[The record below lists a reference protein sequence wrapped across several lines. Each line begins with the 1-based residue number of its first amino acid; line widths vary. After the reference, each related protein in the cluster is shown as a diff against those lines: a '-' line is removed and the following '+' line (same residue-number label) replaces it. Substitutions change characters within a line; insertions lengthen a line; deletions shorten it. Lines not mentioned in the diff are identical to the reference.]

1 MSSCWLLCNC
11 IQFLL
16 ILGSVHVCHELF
28 STRSMV
34 ASLMM
39 DLFNGSSDLILD
51 FLDSVLLLS
60 RVKIWVV
67 NDSIGKLVRLDLNL
81 VLHLALS
88 MSLL

>member
-1 MSSCWLLCNC
+1 M
-11 IQFLL
+11 I
-16 ILGSVHVCHELF
+16 
-28 STRSMV
+28 T
-34 ASLMM
+34 SLMM

-67 NDSIGKLVRLDLNL
+67 NDSIGELVRLDLNL

>member
-1 MSSCWLLCNC
+1 
-11 IQFLL
+11 
-16 ILGSVHVCHELF
+16 
-28 STRSMV
+28 
-34 ASLMM
+34 MM
-39 DLFNGSSDLILD
+39 DLFNGSPYLILD

-60 RVKIWVV
+60 RVKILVV

>member
-1 MSSCWLLCNC
+1 
-11 IQFLL
+11 
-16 ILGSVHVCHELF
+16 
-28 STRSMV
+28 MV
-34 ASLMM
+34 SSLMM
-39 DLFNGSSDLILD
+39 DLFNGSPYLILD

-60 RVKIWVV
+60 RVKILVV

>member
-16 ILGSVHVCHELF
+16 ILSSVHVCHELF
-28 STRSMV
+28 CTGSMV

-51 FLDSVLLLS
+51 FLDSILLLS

-67 NDSIGKLVRLDLNL
+67 NDSIGELVRLDLNL

>member
-1 MSSCWLLCNC
+1 
-11 IQFLL
+11 
-16 ILGSVHVCHELF
+16 
-28 STRSMV
+28 MV

-51 FLDSVLLLS
+51 FLDSILLLS

-67 NDSIGKLVRLDLNL
+67 NDSIGELVRLDLNL

>member
-11 IQFLL
+11 IQLLL

-28 STRSMV
+28 STRCMIT
-34 ASLMM
+34 SLMM
-39 DLFNGSSDLILD
+39 NLLNGSSDLILY

-67 NDSIGKLVRLDLNL
+67 NDSIGELVRLDLNL